1 MNPESTNIT
10 TSKQLSAMPYP
21 SYYAPSL
28 PVGLPSNR
36 IQPYTSPTTSR
47 IQNISICQI
56 PGCQCRNPAYNS
68 TPSFYQNATFTP
80 STPSARTTQVVN
92 RSLKERQTPQFYA
105 PPSFSLFDPN
115 PNLNWGSS
123 ADRNI
128 LRQASELVRIASE
141 QSRQMRLAAEF
152 AAANEIKHPPKQAAT
167 VDADSG
173 ERNAFVQL
181 EKQPVAASQPK
192 NAKDIETRSPGSHPK
207 AVAKIKKSKKAR
219 QAFQM
224 QTRSKTCDIAV
235 ENDAKVLMSVM
246 ESTSSKKSPP
256 DFLYNDDIIE
266 SGFVKTSSKELN
278 K

>member
-1 MNPESTNIT
+1 MNESANIT
-10 TSKQLSAMPYP
+10 TPRQFSPAPYP
-21 SYYAPSL
+21 SFYAPSL
-28 PVGLPSNR
+28 PLGLPSNR
-36 IQPYTSPTTSR
+36 REPYASPATSR
-47 IQNISICQI
+47 IQNISSCQI

-80 STPSARTTQVVN
+80 SIPSAKTTQVVN

-105 PPSFSLFDPN
+105 PPTFSLFDPN
-115 PNLNWGSS
+115 PNLNWGSP

-141 QSRQMRLAAEF
+141 QSRQKRVAAEF
-152 AAANEIKHPPKQAAT
+152 AAANEIKHLPKQAAT
-167 VDADSG
+167 VDVDSG
-173 ERNAFVQL
+173 ERNAFLQL
-181 EKQPVAASQPK
+181 EKQPVTASQSK
-192 NAKDIETRSPGSHPK
+192 NAKGAETRSPDSHPK

-219 QAFQM
+219 PTFQM
-224 QTRSKTCDIAV
+224 QTRSKTRDIAV

-266 SGFVKTSSKELN
+266 SGFVKMSSKERN